1 MAGPVE
7 DEKCLIFVKENFY
20 FSNEICSRLSYVT
33 SNSIY
38 SWWGPILCTVKMQKA
53 HFILSFKT
61 GDRVGDFLE
70 GAKDGAI
77 FISFGSILQGSA
89 MSDDRRR
96 LFLNVFRFFSFS
108 VLLSSFF
115 SFFSFFKIIYPHPPH
130 PPPRER
136 DRASVYRN
144 YWKSVKGCP
153 ILAQCKF
160 ISFVLRSNLLF
171 YA

>member
-115 SFFSFFKIIYPHPPH
+115 LFSFFSFLK
-130 PPPRER
+130 
-136 DRASVYRN
+136 
-144 YWKSVKGCP
+144 KSTLIHLILPLEKGTEP
-153 ILAQCKF
+153 LSTAITENQLKA
-160 ISFVLRSNLLF
+160 VLS
-171 YA
+171 